1 MTESCQWKVS
11 ARDVP
16 STLKTTDTHA
26 LSALPAEPK
35 RGRGFD
41 LADGDEVLEMEE
53 PQTWMLE

>member
-1 MTESCQWKVS
+1 MESECKGRAQHPENNRHACAQRSSMT
-11 ARDVP
+11 P
-16 STLKTTDTHA
+16 
-26 LSALPAEPK
+26 PAEPK